1 MHLVRV
7 WFHTWVKHL
16 SVPQYL
22 KSTSPPRLHLMVE
35 TLAQYSLTRALIM
48 IMYTFLILLKVN
60 TSKVPGEPQSQKRF
74 GNRVFKFGQENGT
87 DKPRDSC
94 RKRIR
99 SSSTYSL

>member
-16 SVPQYL
+16 YVPQYL

-60 TSKVPGEPQSQKRF
+60 TNKVPGEPQSQKRF
-74 GNRVFKFGQENGT
+74 GNRSV
-87 DKPRDSC
+87 
-94 RKRIR
+94 
-99 SSSTYSL
+99 